1 MIVAIS
7 REKPDTEQFLS
18 KKIGVFI
25 RVVEFLFGPVTNE
38 WVLSWF
44 IRLFNFSH
52 TMIIDHN
59 SSQLGSHK
67 QEQLPVHNFDFW

>member
-1 MIVAIS
+1 MLLMSQRTVYTFYLYQLEDLLIVAIS

-38 WVLSWF
+38 
-44 IRLFNFSH
+44 
-52 TMIIDHN
+52 
-59 SSQLGSHK
+59 
-67 QEQLPVHNFDFW
+67 